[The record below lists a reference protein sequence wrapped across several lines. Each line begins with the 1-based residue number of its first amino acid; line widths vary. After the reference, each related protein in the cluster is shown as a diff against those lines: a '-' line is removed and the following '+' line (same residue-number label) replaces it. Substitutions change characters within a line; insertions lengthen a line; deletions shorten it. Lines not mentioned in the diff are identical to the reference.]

1 MIISSLLLSFKSEE
15 SSEIVKHWNYMKMAH
30 IKLFSES
37 RIIFMINCS
46 SYHSH
51 HRFVG
56 MHALNLYEEI
66 HHFPILNRQN
76 LCSRYPMN
84 EAFFYT
90 WDLTH
95 RKKWHTF
102 APMRIKQEGK
112 HTHTH
117 TPPQSVFQHFFY
129 IVFWNIGLTQK
140 NNHHLPSFF
149 SSHFPPLVFGL
160 LWGRESTLFVSKWQG
175 EALPSRWLKSSN
187 LTTSTMY

>member
-117 TPPQSVFQHFFY
+117 TSAKCISAFFLYCLLKHRVNSKKQSPPSIILF
-129 IVFWNIGLTQK
+129 L
-140 NNHHLPSFF
+140 SF
-149 SSHFPPLVFGL
+149 SSPGF
-160 LWGRESTLFVSKWQG
+160 WITLG
-175 EALPSRWLKSSN
+175 EGIHPFCL
-187 LTTSTMY
+187 